1 MSAAAWR
8 HVWRLIGLGAG
19 VAMLA
24 WALAMAMRLVDL
36 RPLGQ
41 AQAGELTVL
50 AIAVG
55 ANLFLSGLLFW
66 AITLAFDAQPPV
78 RLTRMTQLLCASW
91 LINYLPFH
99 PGWIGRAAYLKRR
112 HDLPLAQSAVISA
125 IGFSCG
131 VVVVATAAAITW
143 IQPVWGQPLIG
154 AVVLIGA
161 SSLTGRLAQR
171 LIRRDIVYSWTW
183 LPIRVMLLLAKSLRL
198 WIAFSMVGYPIPFH
212 QAVTVSA
219 IGLLVDLLGITPNG
233 LGFCE
238 WVVGGMTQAMTAVEG
253 SAGLAAALIDRAVE
267 ALIVAIVGLL
277 SVWQLKRR

>member
-1 MSAAAWR
+1 MNIAAWK

-24 WALAMAMRLVDL
+24 WALAMAIRRVDL
-36 RPLGQ
+36 RLLGQ
-41 AQAGELTVL
+41 AQAGELMVL
-50 AIAVG
+50 AVAVG

-66 AITLAFDAQPPV
+66 AITLVFDAQPPV

-99 PGWIGRAAYLKRR
+99 PGWIGRAAYLKNR
-112 HDLPLAQSAVISA
+112 HDLPLTQSAVISA

-131 VVVVATAAAITW
+131 VVVVVTAAAITW
-143 IQPVWGQPLIG
+143 IQPVWGQPLLG

-161 SSLTGRLAQR
+161 SSLTGRLVQR
-171 LIRRDIVYSWTW
+171 LIQRSVVHAWTW
-183 LPIRVMLLLAKSLRL
+183 LPIRVMLLLTKSLRL
-198 WIAFSMVGYPIPFH
+198 WIAFSMVGCPIPFH

-233 LGFCE
+233 LGLRE
-238 WVVGGMTQAMTAVEG
+238 WVVAGVTQAMT
-253 SAGLAAALIDRAVE
+253 AALIDRAVE
-267 ALIVAIVGLL
+267 ALVVVIVGLL
-277 SVWQLKRR
+277 SMWQLKHR